1 ASLPAGTDH
10 AGAAGRR
17 SPAAG
22 HFRRDGTV
30 RFS

>member
-1 ASLPAGTDH
+1 H

>member
-1 ASLPAGTDH
+1 GTDH